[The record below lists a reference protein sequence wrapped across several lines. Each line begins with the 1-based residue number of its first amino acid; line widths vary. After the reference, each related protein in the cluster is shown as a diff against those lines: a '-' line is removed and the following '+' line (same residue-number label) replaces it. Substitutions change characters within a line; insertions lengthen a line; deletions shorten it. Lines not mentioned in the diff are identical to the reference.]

1 MLDMSRSRTD
11 VTELLKYSEPEAADG
26 LEPMEKFEIELEI
39 ALCPQ
44 QERIDALESVTVS
57 LPIQVECELDLLNA
71 QMNNW
76 EIQRVGAGNPRVLL
90 WDESDNSRE
99 EDKC

>member
-1 MLDMSRSRTD
+1 MFEMSSRTD
-11 VTELLKYSEPEAADG
+11 VSELLNHAETEPSDPQQRFLDEV
-26 LEPMEKFEIELEI
+26 EI
-39 ALCPQ
+39 AMCPQ

-76 EIQRVGAGNPRVLL
+76 EIQ
-90 WDESDNSRE
+90 
-99 EDKC
+99 

>member
-76 EIQRVGAGNPRVLL
+76 EIQ
-90 WDESDNSRE
+90 
-99 EDKC
+99 

>member
-1 MLDMSRSRTD
+1 MTGFRANFIG
-11 VTELLKYSEPEAADG
+11 VTMYDETKMRRMNVEELVKYAEPEPSD
-26 LEPMEKFEIELEI
+26 PQEKFVMELEI

-76 EIQRVGAGNPRVLL
+76 EIQ
-90 WDESDNSRE
+90 
-99 EDKC
+99 